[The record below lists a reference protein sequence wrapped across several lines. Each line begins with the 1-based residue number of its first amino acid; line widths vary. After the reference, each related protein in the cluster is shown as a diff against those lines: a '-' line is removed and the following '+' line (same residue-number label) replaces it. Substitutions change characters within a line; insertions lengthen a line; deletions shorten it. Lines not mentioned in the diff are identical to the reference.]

1 MTKSELARK
10 NFEDGC
16 NCCQSVV
23 LAFAEEMGL
32 TRETAALL
40 SAGLGGGV
48 GRLREICGA
57 VTGAAVIL
65 GMLHGSPDPNDRA
78 RKAALYAEVQQL
90 AAAFAA
96 RHGSYICRVL
106 LGLPPG
112 ADDPVP
118 GERTPAYYAAR
129 PCAGLVASMAGLLE
143 EHLASK

>member
-32 TRETAALL
+32 TRETATLL

-57 VTGAAVIL
+57 VSGAAIVL
-65 GMLHGSPDPNDRA
+65 GMLHGSPDPRDRE
-78 RKAALYAEVQQL
+78 RKAALYAEIQRF

-96 RHGSYICRVL
+96 RHGSYICRDL

-118 GERTPAYYAAR
+118 GERTSAYYAAR
-129 PCAGLVASMAGLLE
+129 PCAGLVASMAELIE
-143 EHLASK
+143 QEIAE